1 MKRAIVAISLTFCAG
16 CFSEHAHPIRQ
27 GDVVRIENSATG
39 STRDWLR
46 NAHPQLKRLL
56 PRQTPTA
63 LVTEDLTDKDGK
75 PVDVCKHF
83 NVDPAK
89 PDSFFTNLYGLSY
102 SAQLSGPDYSG
113 QPARFK
119 WSACEDVWIPV
130 REGLSLHGSLGFAI
144 KDGAAL
150 DAPCVIV
157 LPGLLGC
164 NDTFRTRDLCNAL
177 RANGIHALA
186 LETASHGQTV
196 TRYPD
201 VYYTF
206 GALEAADLMR
216 VSDWLT
222 SKPHI
227 TATGLIGF
235 CWGANEAIITAW
247 YNSVQ
252 GRHSCISERIAAKM
266 PSMPN
271 TARFT
276 AGVMAFS
283 PVLKWD
289 DVVDALDTPHTTL
302 MHPVYAS
309 LQGTVRNR
317 MIFKNHT
324 NPNHSLRSLIE
335 KELARSPL
343 DYPQAANDVFDFH
356 RLLPYKGKDDGKKL
370 ADMAV
375 PVLIIEAANDPLAS
389 PQAMAELFA
398 RIKNPNVAGLV
409 LPSGGHVGFAAWARS
424 YYFSLI
430 VNFFANSNPSPQ
442 TSMSQLH

>member
-1 MKRAIVAISLTFCAG
+1 M
-16 CFSEHAHPIRQ
+16 RQ
-27 GDVVRIENSATG
+27 GDLVRIEKPVAGT
-39 STRDWLR
+39 TRDWLR
-46 NAHPQLKRLL
+46 QTHAQLSHLL
-56 PRQTPTA
+56 PTKSPTA
-63 LVTEDLTDKDGK
+63 FVTEDLTDKDGK

-83 NVDPAK
+83 DVDPAR

-119 WSACEDVWIPV
+119 WTNYEDVWISV
-130 REGLSLHGSLGFAI
+130 RDGLSLHGSLGLAT
-144 KDGAAL
+144 KDGVAL

-164 NDTFRTRDLCNAL
+164 NDTFRTRDLCSAM
-177 RANGIHALA
+177 RASGLHTLA

-196 TRYPD
+196 LRYPD

-206 GALEAADLMR
+206 GALEAADLMI

-222 SKPHI
+222 AKPHI

-247 YNSVQ
+247 YHSVQ
-252 GRHSCISERIAAKM
+252 GRHPCISERIAEKM
-266 PSMPN
+266 PNLP
-271 TARFT
+271 AARRFT

-309 LQGTVRNR
+309 LQGTVHNR
-317 MIFKNHT
+317 MIFKKHAD
-324 NPNHSLRSLIE
+324 PNHSLRSLIV

-343 DYPQAANDVFDFH
+343 DYPEASSDVFDFH
-356 RLLPYKGKDDGKKL
+356 RLLPYKGKDDGNKL

-409 LPSGGHVGFAAWARS
+409 LPSGGHVGFAAWARA

-430 VNFFANSNPSPQ
+430 TNFFAHS
-442 TSMSQLH
+442 TTISQASINQPN